1 MLHGIVPFIYVLA
14 NVARKWYFLA
24 NPYRI
29 LHIIDHL
36 GPGGAQEAL
45 LNLVKY
51 ADRGRFRLEVAT
63 MHGFGFYWDLLRQE
77 QVPVH
82 SLSPHRLAP
91 VYLINLIRLLL
102 RGRFDLAHC
111 HLTAA
116 NLIAKPV
123 AGLCRVPV
131 RFNHDQ
137 CNDLQRYRHRWL
149 LWLDRLTNRWTDQI
163 IAVSQSTRD
172 FLLDQ
177 EHLAPQKVALIYNAV
192 DLERYSP
199 GSPERRRE
207 GRRRLG
213 WPEQARVVLGVGRLQ
228 PQKNFT
234 GFLEV
239 AAALSRRRPEAIFV
253 IAGDG
258 PERPRLEAL
267 ARQLGLADRV
277 RFLGFVAQMQDLYLA
292 ADVLFFPSLFE
303 GTPMAVLEAMAT
315 GLPIVASRI
324 DGTAEILTDGVDALL
339 VPTGQN
345 QVFGERLESL
355 LQDPSLAQ
363 GLAQRALETVRQRYS
378 AAVMTRQVE
387 SLYLHHLAAREP
399 H

>member
-1 MLHGIVPFIYVLA
+1 V
-14 NVARKWYFLA
+14 K
-24 NPYRI
+24 PYRI

-51 ADRGRFRLEVAT
+51 ADRDRFRLEVAA
-63 MHGFGFYWDLLRQE
+63 MHGFGVYWDLLRQE

-82 SLSPHRLAP
+82 SLSRHRLAP
-91 VYLINLIRLLL
+91 WYLINLIRLLG

-111 HLTAA
+111 HLTGA
-116 NLIAKPV
+116 NLIAKPM
-123 AGLCRVPV
+123 AALCRVPV

-137 CNDLQRYRHRWL
+137 CNDRRRHRHSWL
-149 LWLDRLTNRWTDQI
+149 VGLDRLANRWTDQV

-177 EHLAPQKVALIYNAV
+177 EQLPPAKVALIYNAV
-192 DLERYSP
+192 DLERYFP
-199 GSPERRRE
+199 GSPEERRE

-213 WPEQARVVLGVGRLQ
+213 WPEQAQVVLGVGRLQ
-228 PQKNFT
+228 PQKNFR
-234 GFLEV
+234 GFLE
-239 AAALSRRRPEAIFV
+239 AAASVSRRRPQAMFV

-258 PERPRLEAL
+258 PERAGLEDQANRLGIAH
-267 ARQLGLADRV
+267 RV
-277 RFLGFVAQMQDLYLA
+277 RFLGFVAQMRDLYQA

-324 DGTAEILTDGVDALL
+324 DGTAEILTDGVNAFL
-339 VPTGQN
+339 VPAEQH
-345 QVFGERLESL
+345 QDFGPRLETL
-355 LQDPSLAQ
+355 LQDPCLAQ
-363 GLAQRALETVRQRYS
+363 GLARRALETVRQRYS
-378 AAVMTRQVE
+378 AAAMARQVE
-387 SLYLHHLAAREP
+387 SLYLQHLARRRP
-399 H
+399 Q